1 MSLRRRSRASALDRY
16 RARPIQAREHCQHR
30 PTVFTDSVSHPWRL
44 HGCSLHFRAPSTGL
58 GAKSAAEPGVGSS
71 YRRRGRPAAKAAR
84 EMVQNV
90 GWSGAWRR
98 RGCVLAAEWGRR
110 RERGRGRGTGR
121 GKAGGGNGQENSH
134 RDDLPPPRSAVE
146 RRTSPAEQN
155 TGWKCG
161 GAVGQAI
168 PGSAAMCPTTP
179 RRRLHIARQ
188 VPLQSRAQDPIL
200 TPATDPFDSAGHLR
214 RSPST
219 ADQIWRTGC
228 PL

>member
-30 PTVFTDSVSHPWRL
+30 PKVFTDSVSHPWRL

-134 RDDLPPPRSAVE
+134 RDDLPPQGARWNGGRRPRSRTPGGSVAV
-146 RRTSPAEQN
+146 
-155 TGWKCG
+155 
-161 GAVGQAI
+161 
-168 PGSAAMCPTTP
+168 
-179 RRRLHIARQ
+179 RL
-188 VPLQSRAQDPIL
+188 
-200 TPATDPFDSAGHLR
+200 GR
-214 RSPST
+214 RSPALLPCARQRPDDAS
-219 ADQIWRTGC
+219 I
-228 PL
+228 